1 MHRFKYNKNMDTTFL
16 SNIKNYELSEDPGP
30 FSKNNGFLFSI
41 EKDNIVYKG
50 FEVLEKN
57 CNKAGIAHGGTL
69 ISFADGLMGYTAWK
83 KNNTP
88 CLTAKL
94 NANYLAPAKKKS
106 WVYGYAEVTRKTK
119 SILFMKC
126 NLFIQEKLIFNADG
140 LFKILYQRGMNDP
153 T

>member
-1 MHRFKYNKNMDTTFL
+1 MNFKFL
-16 SNIKNYELSEDPGP
+16 SNIENYELSDDPGP
-30 FSKNNGFLFSI
+30 FSKNNGFLYTI
-41 EKDNIVYKG
+41 EKDDVVYKG

-69 ISFADGLMGYTAWK
+69 IAFADGLMGYTAWK

-94 NANYLAPAKKKS
+94 NANYLAPAKKTS

-140 LFKILYQRGMNDP
+140 LFKILNSENKNDP